1 MDNVIPMHKSP
12 RSGPKSVL
20 LSLLVTVIV
29 AAIYYY
35 VQLPALNI
43 KSPDLY
49 FFLVFLLVVYMV
61 ALAIFSGGRL
71 RDDPKGFAL
80 FLKGHC
86 KVPLVILALI
96 IVAVA
101 IGALSSALIFR
112 AGDYS

>member
-43 KSPDLY
+43 KSPEFY

-61 ALAIFSGGRL
+61 ALAIFSGST
-71 RDDPKGFAL
+71 P
-80 FLKGHC
+80 
-86 KVPLVILALI
+86 
-96 IVAVA
+96 
-101 IGALSSALIFR
+101 SFR
-112 AGDYS
+112 PTATAARESGT